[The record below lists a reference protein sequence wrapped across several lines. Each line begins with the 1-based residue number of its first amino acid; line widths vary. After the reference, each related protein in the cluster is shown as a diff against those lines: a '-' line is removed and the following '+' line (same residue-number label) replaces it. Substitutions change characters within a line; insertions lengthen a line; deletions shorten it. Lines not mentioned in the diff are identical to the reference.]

1 MFERRPSLQN
11 LIDLCRV
18 LRHHLSA
25 GLTLHHAFK
34 QQAERGP
41 AHIRP
46 LARRVLE
53 QVETGASLSAA
64 LEPERGLLPPLFL
77 AMVEVGEHTGHVPE
91 MFGALEK
98 HYQLE
103 QQLRRQFWR
112 ASLLPMI
119 QFVIAIFLI
128 AGLIFILGVI
138 GQARGTR
145 PLSVFGLS
153 GGRGAII
160 FLTVCFGLIGTLWLL
175 GALFLRGPRQAASV
189 QARLLRVPS
198 LGPCLFAVVMSRFT
212 MGLRLTLDSG
222 LSIVKAAKLSLEA
235 TGNAHFVSKGPIIAA
250 ALKEGEP
257 LLEAL
262 TRSGLF
268 DEHFLSMV
276 AAAEE
281 GGRVPEMMQHQ
292 TEYYHEESARRL
304 TTLTKVLS
312 MLVWLTYA
320 GFMVYAIFQIAGIYF
335 QALGI

>member
-1 MFERRPSLQN
+1 MFERKPSLQN
-11 LIDLCRV
+11 LVDLCRV

-41 AHIRP
+41 AKIRP

-53 QVETGASLSAA
+53 QIETGASLSAA
-64 LEPERGLLPPLFL
+64 LAPERGQLPPLLL
-77 AMVEVGEHTGHVPE
+77 AMVEVGEQTGHVPE
-91 MFGALEK
+91 TFGALER

-103 QQLRRQFWR
+103 LKLRRQFWR
-112 ASLLPMI
+112 ASLLPMV
-119 QFVIAIFLI
+119 QLVLALLLI

-138 GQARGTR
+138 GQARGTT
-145 PLSVFGLS
+145 PLSIFGLS
-153 GGRGAII
+153 GGRGALI
-160 FLTVCFGLIGTLWLL
+160 FLAVSFGLIGGLWLL
-175 GALFLRGPRQAASV
+175 GALFLRGPRQAAPV
-189 QARLLRVPS
+189 QALLLGMPS
-198 LGPCLFAVVMSRFT
+198 LGPCLYAVVMSRFT
-212 MGLRLTLDSG
+212 MALRLTLDSG
-222 LSIVKAAKLSLEA
+222 MSITKALKLSLQA
-235 TGNAHFVSKGPIIAA
+235 TGNAHFSGGGLVIAG

-268 DEHFLSMV
+268 DDHFLSMV

-292 TEYYHEESARRL
+292 TEYYHEEAARRL
-304 TTLTKVLS
+304 TTLTKLLS
-312 MLVWLTYA
+312 LLVWFIYA
-320 GFMVYAIFQIAGIYF
+320 GFMVYAIFNIAGIYF

>member
-1 MFERRPSLQN
+1 MFERKPSLQN

-41 AHIRP
+41 ANVRP
-46 LARRVLE
+46 LAGRVLE

-112 ASLLPMI
+112 ASLLPMV
-119 QFVIAIFLI
+119 QFVLAIFLI
-128 AGLIFILGVI
+128 AGLIFTLGVI
-138 GQARGTR
+138 GQARGTA

-153 GGRGAII
+153 GGRGAIV

-175 GALFLRGPRQAASV
+175 GALFLRGPRQAAPI
-189 QARLLRVPS
+189 QAVLLRVPS
-198 LGPCLFAVVMSRFT
+198 LGPCLYAVVMSRFT
-212 MGLRLTLDSG
+212 MALRLTLDSG
-222 LSIVKAAKLSLEA
+222 LSIVKAVKLSLEA

-262 TRSGLF
+262 TQSGLF